1 MASAGARASSDIRK
15 INQIISELE
24 NILSELPRA
33 MSGVKTTRLERE
45 IKDTISRYKKVR
57 SALSRIG

>member
-1 MASAGARASSDIRK
+1 MASAGARASNDIQR
-15 INQIISELE
+15 INQIINELE
-24 NILSELPRA
+24 SILSGLPKA
-33 MSGVKTTRLERE
+33 MEGVKTTKLERE